1 MPSTDEWINARWY
14 IHIMEHYSAIEMNE
28 VLTHAK
34 TWMNLENRTQKRER
48 PDPQG
53 HIMFDSVC
61 RQIYD
66 SVCSDRK

>member
-14 IHIMEHYSAIEMNE
+14 IHRMEYYSAIEMNQ
-28 VLTHAK
+28 VLTHA
-34 TWMNLENRTQKRER
+34 TAWMNLENSTQKREK

-53 HIMFDSVC
+53 HTTFDSIC

-66 SVCSDRK
+66 SICSDRK